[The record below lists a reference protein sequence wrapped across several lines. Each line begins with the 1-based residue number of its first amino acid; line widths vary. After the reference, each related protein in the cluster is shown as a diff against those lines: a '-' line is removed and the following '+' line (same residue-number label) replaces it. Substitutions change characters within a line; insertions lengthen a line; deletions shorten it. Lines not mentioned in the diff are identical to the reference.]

1 MTLIMMRS
9 RSNPPTSATSA
20 STSTCGS
27 GECRSARQII
37 VEEERLAR
45 NRRAVDA
52 HLRRIG
58 AELGA
63 PGGSGSAR
71 SLVRG
76 AAAAGSGSSALSLN
90 KQGTAYLPF
99 HGRFLL
105 VIEIPEDQPDAVVL
119 YAMVCRLPPSE
130 PSFANVLAAAMRLNY
145 LHSGTNGATLGWEGE
160 EVNLCRSLRI
170 PGLTQP
176 ELHGA
181 LRLFMAAAASAHEV
195 LESAK
200 RR

>member
-1 MTLIMMRS
+1 
-9 RSNPPTSATSA
+9 
-20 STSTCGS
+20 
-27 GECRSARQII
+27 

-63 PGGSGSAR
+63 GAAGGSGSAR

-76 AAAAGSGSSALSLN
+76 AAAAGGSALSLN

-105 VIEIPEDQPDAVVL
+105 VIEVPEDQPDAVVL
-119 YAMVCRLPPSE
+119 YAMVCRLPASE
-130 PSFANVLAAAMRLNY
+130 PSFANVLASAMRLNY